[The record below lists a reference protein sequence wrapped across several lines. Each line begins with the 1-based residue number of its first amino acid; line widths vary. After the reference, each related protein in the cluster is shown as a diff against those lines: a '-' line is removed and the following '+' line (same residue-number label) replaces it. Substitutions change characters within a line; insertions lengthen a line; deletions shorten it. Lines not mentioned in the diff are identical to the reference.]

1 MEIDYDKDFEKVM
14 TELQT
19 NFGRSNI
26 DVLPESYR
34 DLLNDTIKAV
44 KNCSIHDVLSSA
56 TSKDYSR
63 LFDKISK
70 GEIVPC
76 FVDYDWRD
84 GTPASRDI
92 AKVQRHKENSIMVG
106 VRGMQYGGVDE
117 FALDG
122 RTELKAFT
130 DECERMNL
138 EYFI

>member
-1 MEIDYDKDFEKVM
+1 MDETVKAQIDFLKDSLKIM
-14 TELQT
+14 
-19 NFGRSNI
+19 
-26 DVLPESYR
+26 
-34 DLLNDTIKAV
+34 NDTNYDSLRKISLDTIDRMEKQLLV
-44 KNCSIHDVLSSA
+44 QRVVSSA
-56 TSKDYSR
+56 TSRDYNR

-84 GTPASRDI
+84 GTPPFRDI
-92 AKVQRHKENSIMVG
+92 AKVQRRKKNSIMVG
-106 VRGMQYGGVDE
+106 ARGIQYGGVYE

-138 EYFI
+138 EYFT